1 MTGFEPLSPDLPP
14 EEAAKLLSFYVEAGV
29 SDAFCDEAQNRY
41 QLAEA
46 PETVAEAPSAAPQP
60 AHTTGRKAPIAG
72 RAGSSMGEAP
82 PPAFRAMPPS
92 IAIDD
97 SEAVAAARA
106 LAAQATSLKA
116 LRDAIAQFEGCALAT
131 TAKNLVFHESATS
144 ARVMLIG
151 DAPRR
156 DEDIEGH
163 PFAGEQGRLLD
174 RMLASI
180 GLSRDE
186 VHLANLLPWRPPGDR
201 SPTPTEQAICLP
213 FITRQIELCTPD
225 ILVFA
230 GGVPAKH
237 LLDTDT
243 PLPKLR
249 GKWKDYKSSDGTKL
263 TIPALTMFAPD
274 YLLRHPAHKR
284 YAWQD
289 LLALKA
295 RLEELRKK

>member
-1 MTGFEPLSPDLPP
+1 MTRFEPLNPDLPP
-14 EEAAKLLSFYVEAGV
+14 EEAAKLLSFYVDAGV

-46 PETVAEAPSAAPQP
+46 VEAPAQTPAAAPQ
-60 AHTTGRKAPIAG
+60 AARTTGRKAPIAG
-72 RAGSSMGEAP
+72 RTLSEAP
-82 PPAFRAMPPS
+82 PPAFRAPPQT
-92 IAIDD
+92 IALGDN
-97 SEAVAAARA
+97 EAVEAARA
-106 LAAQATSLKA
+106 LAAEATSLKA
-116 LRDAIAQFEGCALAT
+116 LRDAIERFEGCALAN
-131 TAKNLVFHESATS
+131 TAKNLVFHESATG
-144 ARVMLIG
+144 ARIMLIG

-174 RMLASI
+174 RMLAAI
-180 GLSRDE
+180 GLSRDD

-201 SPTPTEQAICLP
+201 SPTPAEQAICLP
-213 FITRQIELCTPD
+213 FVTRQIELCTPD

-237 LLDTDT
+237 MLDVDT

-249 GKWKDYKSSDGTKL
+249 GKWKDYKTTGGTDL

-284 YAWQD
+284 FAWQD
-289 LLALKA
+289 LLSLKA
-295 RLEELRKK
+295 RLEELRQK